1 MDDLLASFLPR
12 FRELAATRLARSIEL
27 ATAGDPDGA
36 AAIAREMHAVA
47 GEAGLLGLVA
57 IVPLA
62 RAGEE
67 HAKRLRTT
75 RSAADAD
82 TLLATLT
89 ELQRA
94 IELVGPGNQPERTR

>member
-1 MDDLLASFLPR
+1 MDDLLASFMPR
-12 FRELAATRLARSIEL
+12 FKAAASTRLARSIEL
-27 ATAGDPDGA
+27 AHRRDA
-36 AAIAREMHAVA
+36 ADAVEIARAMHAVA
-47 GEAGLLGLVA
+47 GEAGLLGLTG

-75 RSAADAD
+75 CSDADAEA
-82 TLLATLT
+82 LLASLT

-94 IELVGPGNQPERTR
+94 IELVPSPQPKGPHE